1 MKSTDLSR
9 HLTGYLSNYLPAQRN
24 LSSNTIKSYSDVFRL
39 LLLYCRNERK
49 MSIDRLCL
57 KQLDR
62 GLIENFLQWLADE
75 RGNSVST
82 INQRLAV
89 VHAFFEYVRMEE
101 PQLML
106 HCQKIM
112 EIRFRRAPKPTVA
125 YLSADALK
133 VMLLSPDASAAHGR
147 RDLTL
152 LAVLYD
158 TGARVQELVDLTVRN
173 VRLEVPA
180 SITLKGKGQKTR
192 TVPIMRQT
200 TDLLKKYFSERKIEP
215 VADCDRPLFH
225 SKQHKKLTRAGVSHI
240 VRKYATMA
248 RTEYHDI
255 PEKVTPHV
263 MRHTKAMHLVQA
275 DVNLIYIRDF
285 LGHVDVHTTEV
296 YAKAE
301 PEVKRKALEKASE
314 LIQFPAQESWVEDA
328 DLMDWLKTFS
338 KIS

>member
-1 MKSTDLSR
+1 
-9 HLTGYLSNYLPAQRN
+9 
-24 LSSNTIKSYSDVFRL
+24 
-39 LLLYCRNERK
+39 

-57 KQLDR
+57 KQLDKK
-62 GLIENFLQWLADE
+62 LIEDFLQWLTDE
-75 RGNSVST
+75 RGNSAST

-106 HCQKIM
+106 HCKKIM

-125 YLSADALK
+125 YLSADALHS
-133 VMLLSPDASAAHGR
+133 VLSLPDTLTAHGR

-158 TGARVQELVDLTVRN
+158 TGARVQELADLTVRS

-192 TVPIMRQT
+192 TVPIMCQT
-200 TDLLKKYFSERKIEP
+200 TDLLKNYFSERRIDR
-215 VADCDRPLFH
+215 VADCDRPLFC
-225 SKQHKKLTRAGVSHI
+225 SKQYKKLTRAGISHI
-240 VRKYATMA
+240 VGKYAAAA
-248 RTEYHDI
+248 RAEHPDI

-301 PEVKRKALEKASE
+301 PETKRKALEKASE
-314 LIQFPAQESWVEDA
+314 LIHLPAQESWVQDA
-328 DLMDWLKTFS
+328 DLLSWLKSFS
-338 KIS
+338 KSS